1 MPGNY
6 GERYVQAISEH
17 LDMHGNIKGKHG
29 LVIGSQAP
37 WLEGLLL
44 AKGAKLV
51 NPMRLYHM

>member
-17 LDMHGNIKGKHG
+17 LDMYGNIKDKHG

-37 WLEGLLL
+37 WLEGILL
-44 AKGAKLV
+44 AKGAKQVISIDLV
-51 NPMRLYHM
+51 PY